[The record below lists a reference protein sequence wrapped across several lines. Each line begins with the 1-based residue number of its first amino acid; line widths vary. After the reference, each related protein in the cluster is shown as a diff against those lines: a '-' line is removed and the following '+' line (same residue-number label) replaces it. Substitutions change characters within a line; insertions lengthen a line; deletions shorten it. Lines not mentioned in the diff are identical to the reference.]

1 MQIKTTKKRKLL
13 SNRPFT
19 LRLTHT
25 EISGETALDFM
36 VEGITKSPLTD
47 EAREHLRQQASDAIE
62 ETTTRGFRIKLI
74 I

>member
-25 EISGETALDFM
+25 EISRETALDFM

-47 EAREHLRQQASDAIE
+47 EAREHCQQASDAIE